1 MFIHIGQPPKRI
13 EQASPAA
20 GLKLYVNSSISA
32 RLQPGKEFLKNSK
45 SLLNKFC
52 QSRKFSLPKYQ
63 LQISEDGFVVTVS
76 IMIAGQEVHYSYTSE
91 QAMSTRKYT
100 KQCEEIVAEKA
111 FTALNNQNGTTV
123 SGVPIQTYDIPSGN
137 IVRCYASC
145 TIATTHMHCTVTDQP
160 SHSEP
165 QKTPSC
171 QGLGKLSL
179 TSIKPFI
186 CSCNIMT
193 IYRQSR

>member
-1 MFIHIGQPPKRI
+1 MSIHIGQPPKRI
-13 EQASPAA
+13 EQASP
-20 GLKLYVNSSISA
+20 GLKLYIDSSISA
-32 RLQPGKEFLKNSK
+32 RPPPGKELSKNPK
-45 SLLNKFC
+45 SLLNEFC
-52 QSRKFSLPKYQ
+52 QSNKFSLPMYQ
-63 LQISEDGFVVTVS
+63 TSEDGFVVTVS
-76 IMIAGQEVHYSYTSE
+76 IMIEGQEVHYSYTSE
-91 QAMSTRKYT
+91 QAMSTKKYT

-171 QGLGKLSL
+171 QGFGKLSL
-179 TSIKPFI
+179 SSIKPFI